1 MKILLSLC
9 SKQIAVQ
16 WEIIITTKSVLYIL
30 RVFFFFNLSSLLFSA
45 VLTLFSDASFTK
57 SE

>member
-9 SKQIAVQ
+9 SKQIVVQ
-16 WEIIITTKSVLYIL
+16 WEIIITSKSVLYIL
-30 RVFFFFNLSSLLFSA
+30 RVSYFPILPFIFCGSYS
-45 VLTLFSDASFTK
+45 FSDASFTK